1 MFTKKTIIIMSA
13 VIAVLLIFI
22 AGLLFWKTSPVNI
35 VNNQIPPPVVTEE
48 TPKSSIEAGKE
59 KTQNLVE
66 ETKKLAV
73 SSEPGKI
80 AQEITVQRIDASGE
94 AIAEKAVVVAPQ
106 SNPISE
112 ETGEVLTR
120 DGTAAAK
127 AGTRAG
133 DANAPLQ
140 SAPIDAS
147 KLPASAIKITI
158 NPDSIVPATF
168 TVSPGQAIVL
178 SVTAASSVEV
188 FKFDDQSLS
197 AVAMG
202 LMPRQTLAINF
213 NAPTKTGEYTF
224 YSDFSGHRQTGAVGK
239 MIVK

>member
-13 VIAVLLIFI
+13 IIVALLIFI
-22 AGLLFWKTSPVNI
+22 VGILFWKTSPANI
-35 VNNQIPPPVVTEE
+35 ANNLTPPVITEE
-48 TPKSSIEAGKE
+48 IPKSSIEAGKE
-59 KTQNLVE
+59 KTQNLIE
-66 ETKKLAV
+66 EAKKLAAGIG
-73 SSEPGKI
+73 PGKI
-80 AQEITVQRIDASGE
+80 AQEITVNRTDVASGTV
-94 AIAEKAVVVAPQ
+94 AEKAVVVAPQ

-112 ETGEVLTR
+112 KTGEVLTR
-120 DGTAAAK
+120 DGTEVAK
-127 AGTRAG
+127 TGIQAG

-140 SAPIDAS
+140 SAPIDPS

-158 NPDSIVPATF
+158 NPESIVPATF
-168 TVSPGQAIVL
+168 TVSPGQVVVL

-188 FKFDDQSLS
+188 FKFDDPSLS

-213 NAPTKTGEYTF
+213 NAPAKLGEYTF